1 MKSSGSV
8 ILCTKQHLLIMYMFK
23 QYQIFHHT
31 QAVNFLIHFS
41 NYFFLTLQQN
51 VINNQISEPNKATLM
66 YVTHSLLSHF
76 AEVINSIDEGT
87 LSWLNSRSN
96 KDVYDT
102 SMNDYTRRTFQPFF
116 YKPNFC
122 CCLNYYYCFYLIF
135 FCRNNVIYI

>member
-1 MKSSGSV
+1 
-8 ILCTKQHLLIMYMFK
+8 
-23 QYQIFHHT
+23 
-31 QAVNFLIHFS
+31 
-41 NYFFLTLQQN
+41 
-51 VINNQISEPNKATLM
+51 M

-96 KDVYDT
+96 NDVYDT

-135 FCRNNVIYI
+135 FCRNNVIYIWLKQINLNGGNKCNTAMCMFCISNSSGDHSLSLHWLAIACQDEVKYTRIEQTK